1 LDISSFQ
8 SKGLIQA
15 QRDGYRRQKGL
26 INSHSNNKLPEVNNL
41 QIEFSRMSNPANER
55 SSIAD
60 RSLDR
65 AKASNFLLAQ
75 SKDAVMSR
83 QDLIKNEYRK
93 VIKNHPSTLINTSD
107 TYDDT
112 DFLNRMFAKEK
123 EI

>member
-1 LDISSFQ
+1 
-8 SKGLIQA
+8 
-15 QRDGYRRQKGL
+15 
-26 INSHSNNKLPEVNNL
+26 
-41 QIEFSRMSNPANER
+41 MSNPANER

-65 AKASNFLLAQ
+65 VKASNFLLGQ

-112 DFLNRMFAKEK
+112 DFLNRMFAKDK
-123 EI
+123 EILEGLKPISESPVTMVRSEST